1 MASHPSRV
9 RELKHPLGKYERKEY
24 ASHPSRVRELK
35 RKPYHVQQ
43 LQGVSH
49 PSRVRELKR
58 IDLER
63 VSRDFASRTSLGV
76 PELNH

>member
-1 MASHPSRV
+1 M
-9 RELKHPLGKYERKEY
+9 RELKHKSNQN
-24 ASHPSRVRELK
+24 SHK
-35 RKPYHVQQ
+35 RR
-43 LQGVSH
+43 VSH

-76 PELNH
+76 RELNH

>member
-1 MASHPSRV
+1 MSHPSRV
-9 RELKHPLGKYERKEY
+9 RELKLMVVVYVLET
-24 ASHPSRVRELK
+24 LM
-35 RKPYHVQQ
+35 
-43 LQGVSH
+43 SH

-76 PELNH
+76 RELNH